1 MVFMCENVGVV
12 NGFILPLIAG
22 ASTVTVL
29 FIAFGYMLGQALHN
43 PKVSL
48 WAKTEV
54 IQLFMSAVYAV
65 LIFAALQAFCT
76 FNFASVGDLFG
87 LDTGAQ
93 GALNIFDAADGYLRE
108 GAFYI
113 KDVLSVARYHLGAY
127 SIFQM
132 RSLWLCEEGG
142 VTNILFCIFGSAV
155 ANPSGGA
162 SAGIGVSPESGYA
175 LAAAGMNVAF
185 NSLLFSYLSTL
196 NYLFILNYIL
206 SAMIF
211 FFLPLGI
218 FLRSMPYLR
227 GLGSLFMAMTLAFLF
242 VYPSV
247 LSIFYLDLIGPRVLN
262 PEPSDA
268 FQGYINAEGRLE
280 DVGADDLF
288 DTCIYDD
295 LFGENCGNVGGSV
308 EMEVMQLSGNAFL
321 IGVFIPTLAL
331 LAAMGS
337 LAYINRFLGQE
348 IDLSR
353 IVQMV

>member
-1 MVFMCENVGVV
+1 
-12 NGFILPLIAG
+12 
-22 ASTVTVL
+22 
-29 FIAFGYMLGQALHN
+29 
-43 PKVSL
+43 
-48 WAKTEV
+48 
-54 IQLFMSAVYAV
+54 
-65 LIFAALQAFCT
+65 
-76 FNFASVGDLFG
+76 
-87 LDTGAQ
+87 
-93 GALNIFDAADGYLRE
+93 
-108 GAFYI
+108 
-113 KDVLSVARYHLGAY
+113 
-127 SIFQM
+127 
-132 RSLWLCEEGG
+132 
-142 VTNILFCIFGSAV
+142 
-155 ANPSGGA
+155 
-162 SAGIGVSPESGYA
+162 
-175 LAAAGMNVAF
+175 
-185 NSLLFSYLSTL
+185 
-196 NYLFILNYIL
+196 
-206 SAMIF
+206 
-211 FFLPLGI
+211 
-218 FLRSMPYLR
+218 
-227 GLGSLFMAMTLAFLF
+227 MTLAFLF